1 MQFKPNIRVHDMSN
15 DITREELDA
24 AIARYLLDGGKVK
37 RLSPQRAKNW
47 LHGMRI
53 KPFRNPSEMAD
64 KAIDKVTRLLDEKE
78 VEYYEELEREDLEM
92 AEYYNFVESVVID
105 NK

>member
-1 MQFKPNIRVHDMSN
+1 MSK

-47 LHGMRI
+47 LYGMRI
-53 KPFRNPSEMAD
+53 KPYRNPSEMAD
-64 KAIDKVTRLLDEKE
+64 KAIDKVSSILDAMEAE
-78 VEYYEELEREDLEM
+78 SFEREEREDLDM
-92 AEYYNFVESVVID
+92 AEYDNFVEDVVIN

>member
-1 MQFKPNIRVHDMSN
+1 MSK

-47 LHGMRI
+47 LYGMRI
-53 KPFRNPSEMAD
+53 KPYRNPSEMAD
-64 KAIDKVTRLLDEKE
+64 KAIDKVTRILDQQE
-78 VEYYEELEREDLEM
+78 VEYYEELEREDLDM
-92 AEYYNFVESVVID
+92 AEYDNFVEDVVIN

>member
-1 MQFKPNIRVHDMSN
+1 MS

-47 LHGMRI
+47 LYGMRI
-53 KPFRNPSEMAD
+53 KPYKNPSEMAD
-64 KAIDKVTRLLDEKE
+64 KAIDKVTRILDERE
-78 VEYYEELEREDLEM
+78 VEYYEESEREDLEM
-92 AEYYNFVESVVID
+92 AEYYNFVEDVVIN

>member
-1 MQFKPNIRVHDMSN
+1 MKEITRN
-15 DITREELDA
+15 DIEV
-24 AIARYLLDGGKVK
+24 AIQNHLLKGGKIK
-37 RLSPQRAKNW
+37 KLSPQRAKNW

-64 KAIDKVTRLLDEKE
+64 KAIDEVSRLLDEKE
-78 VEYYEELEREDLEM
+78 VEYYEELEREDLQM
-92 AEYYNFVESVVID
+92 AEWYSYVEDVVIN